1 MKTAIEI
8 FAAVNFTVIGLS
20 HLFQP
25 RVWVDYFTWLR
36 SKGKV
41 GAMLNGL
48 HALAFGSLIV
58 AFHNVWQGLPTL
70 LTIIGWAQVL
80 KGLVNLVAPALG
92 LRTLHRVSL
101 ERAWEFQL
109 AGGLAL
115 ALAAVL
121 WYLALG
127 GE

>member
-8 FAAVNFTVIGLS
+8 LAALNFTVIGLS
-20 HLFQP
+20 HLCQP
-25 RVWVDYFTWLR
+25 QVWVDYFTWLR
-36 SKGKV
+36 GKGKV

-58 AFHNVWQGLPTL
+58 AFHNVWQGLPML

-80 KGLVNLVAPALG
+80 KGLLNMVAPALG
-92 LRTLHRVSL
+92 LRMLEHVRT
-101 ERAWEFQL
+101 ERAWEFRL
-109 AGGLAL
+109 GGALAL

-121 WYLALG
+121 WYLVLAG
-127 GE
+127 G